1 MKLVVDGPIMDHMR
15 IHHLNEYNVVVVVND
30 KGQSLTSFTGQW
42 KEPRVIVLFGNGS
55 VRENVDQNPPTPN
68 VTPNTGDD
76 AGVTAK
82 KEDNVEWTTCCTLYM
97 HHIWGLFGKEA

>member
-1 MKLVVDGPIMDHMR
+1 M
-15 IHHLNEYNVVVVVND
+15 HHLNEYNVVVVFND

-55 VRENVDQNPPTPN
+55 VRESVGQNPPTSN

-97 HHIWGLFGKEA
+97 HHI